1 MSLDIKYRPRVYSD
15 VLGQE
20 ATITI
25 LKEFV
30 RSGRGFQQSYL
41 FCGGHGSGKTTL
53 GRILARALLCEA
65 PVDGEPCNECHSCK
79 GLLEHGTSADFVE
92 FDAATNSGKADIKAI
107 TDEIAYAT
115 FSGKRR
121 LYLFDESHQLS
132 KDALDALLK
141 YLEDTFP
148 GSEDK
153 KLTCIFCTTEP
164 EKMRATILSRCAP
177 AFMVQAQKPTQIA
190 ARLAAICE
198 KEGIQADLDMLTL
211 IAEVTECHIRDALKA
226 VEGVSMLG
234 AINRENV
241 TAYLHLDLN
250 TTYIEVLQ
258 YLGNNLPEAIA
269 RTKALLQQVSPV
281 TCYGKLTEV
290 AMLAFQVS
298 LGDTSGTGFW
308 NQAALQQLA
317 AKGPLLL
324 GYASRFAGRPGR
336 PTAAMLLMDLA
347 TLHLGGADVR
357 TAGVVVQVQAPTVT
371 APVPAPAATPA
382 APVATPAVTTP
393 KPVPMEQT
401 SKDGSEVIGV
411 LVHERDRDWVVDP
424 MLINHAARSV
434 ERPHVRRATLSP
446 QEFAVLLGKNLA
458 EKSRRGR
465 ST

>member
-1 MSLDIKYRPRVYSD
+1 MSLDIKYRPRIYSD

-20 ATITI
+20 STIQI

-53 GRILARALLCEA
+53 GRIMARALLCDA
-65 PVDGEPCNECHSCK
+65 PVDGEPCDLCHSCK
-79 GLLEHGTSADFVE
+79 AFLDQGGSADFVE

-107 TDEIAYAT
+107 TDEIAYST

-177 AFMVQAQKPTQIA
+177 AFMVQAQKPAQIA
-190 ARLAAICE
+190 SRLATICE
-198 KEGIQADLDMLTL
+198 KEGIPADPEMLTL

-258 YLGNNLPEAIA
+258 HLGTNLPECIRLA
-269 RTKALLQQVSPV
+269 KDLMQQVSPV
-281 TCYGKLTEV
+281 TCYAKLTEV

-298 LGDTSGTGFW
+298 LGETSGTGFW
-308 NQAALQQLA
+308 NQVALQSLA

-324 GYASRFAGRPGR
+324 GYAARFASRPGR
-336 PTAAMLLMDLA
+336 PTAAMLQMDLA
-347 TLHLGGADVR
+347 TLHMGATDVR
-357 TAGVVVQVQAPTVT
+357 SSGVTIQVQTKASPSVVAPQPLPQVQVSTPQAQVPAEKIAPTSNK
-371 APVPAPAATPA
+371 
-382 APVATPAVTTP
+382 PAV
-393 KPVPMEQT
+393 V
-401 SKDGSEVIGV
+401 GV
-411 LVHERDRDWVVDP
+411 LVSERDRDWVIDP
-424 MLINHAARSV
+424 MLINHPVGSRETVARRSSLT
-434 ERPHVRRATLSP
+434 RT
-446 QEFAVLLGKNLA
+446 EFATLLGKMLA
-458 EKSRRGR
+458 EKSRRGG
-465 ST
+465 SA